1 MIQGIVDWLENII
14 LTVGYP
20 GVSVAMALESFFPP
34 IPSEALMPF
43 VGYMSYIGELNLYIT
58 ILITTVAS
66 YVGTIPFY
74 IIGYLGESSFENFL
88 RKYGKYFFITDEGI
102 DKVFGLFD
110 KYGNKIVL
118 LGRLIPTVRSL
129 ISFPAGVAKMK
140 FGIFTLYSLV
150 GSLIWSSIFVLA
162 GYFLGDGWEK
172 AIEWISGY
180 EKTVMVLIIL
190 AVVFYIIYLAYRSI
204 KKKDEEVT
212 TD

>member
-20 GVSVAMALESFFPP
+20 GVSLAMALESFFPP

-43 VGYMSYIGELNLYIT
+43 VGYMSYTGELNLYIT
-58 ILITTVAS
+58 IVITTVAS
-66 YVGTIPFY
+66 YVGTLPFY

-88 RKYGKYFFITDEGI
+88 RKYGKYLFISDEAI

-110 KYGNKIVL
+110 RYGNKIVFF
-118 LGRLIPTVRSL
+118 GRLVPTVRSL

-140 FGIFTLYSLV
+140 FGIFSLYSLI
-150 GSLIWSSIFVLA
+150 GSLIWSSIFILA

-172 AIEWISGY
+172 AIDWISGY
-180 EKTVMVLIIL
+180 EKGIMILL
-190 AVVFYIIYLAYRSI
+190 AVCLVVYIGYFGY
-204 KKKDEEVT
+204 KKVT
-212 TD
+212 GKKVKSKK